1 MKKLLS
7 PLPPFGHRHNHQHHR
22 NVDNH
27 KYKNTESC
35 RVEFLDVCDCQHFDD
50 TGDDDGC
57 DDDFD
62 DTGNNDGTDDDVD
75 NTGGDDGGHIVDID
89 QHQLDGGSG
98 TLSYG
103 GNNEDDSQS

>member
-1 MKKLLS
+1 MQYHAI
-7 PLPPFGHRHNHQHHR
+7 PC
-22 NVDNH
+22 NH

-57 DDDFD
+57 GDDFD
-62 DTGNNDGTDDDVD
+62 DTGNDDGTDDDVD
-75 NTGGDDGGHIVDID
+75 NPGGDDGGHIVDID

-98 TLSYG
+98 TLSYMVVTMKMIVSHEFE
-103 GNNEDDSQS
+103 NES